1 MFIILGL
8 IIAFVLIA
16 VFSNRA
22 TRLCRWRERR
32 GDHTVW
38 LCAYCGKQTDGDPGR
53 PPQMCLRD
61 NSGLHGKEM

>member
-1 MFIILGL
+1 MFVIVGL

-32 GDHTVW
+32 KDGLSTWTCVH
-38 LCAYCGKQTDGDPGR
+38 CGAQLSGAIGQPPRECHR
-53 PPQMCLRD
+53 PDAQARR
-61 NSGLHGKEM
+61 

>member
-1 MFIILGL
+1 MLVMFVIIGL

-32 GDHTVW
+32 SETGSTWTCIH
-38 LCAYCGKQTDGDPGR
+38 CGARVEGQEDK
-53 PPQMCLRD
+53 PPTTCLRR
-61 NSGLHGKEM
+61 